1 VESLVLIKDWLFK
14 GHFGKKHKNLNP
26 TDTMQSDKC
35 MNKRLIA
42 ITLLLC
48 FAALTI
54 TGVNT
59 SKAEQNYIPGL
70 IPGDNFWYTEYSHWT
85 SSDANATLPLDLVA
99 ANETAYT
106 EVRISDVNITTVT
119 TFTAFYYTDNTPQ
132 AARGTANILTGSVT
146 DGGFPAIIAA
156 NLTAGQ
162 IIHPSGSDGI
172 TINETITKDSRQTNR
187 IYITRY
193 NATTGL
199 TATDDRYFD
208 QITGMLVEEIES
220 QSDGGAISG
229 ITETQSI
236 TTIIAS
242 SPWDPH
248 TITPATP
255 EFPPIL
261 AIPIFIGA
269 ITLMLIAM
277 KKKHLLSGQPSI
289 KA

>member
-1 VESLVLIKDWLFK
+1 
-14 GHFGKKHKNLNP
+14 
-26 TDTMQSDKC
+26 MQSDKC
-35 MNKRLIA
+35 MNKRLIV

-48 FAALTI
+48 FAALTV

-59 SKAEQNYIPGL
+59 SKAEQSLVPGVNQ
-70 IPGDNFWYTEYSHWT
+70 GDGFWYTEYSHWV
-85 SSDANATLPLDLVA
+85 SSDKYASIPTDLVT
-99 ANETAYT
+99 ANQTAYT
-106 EVRISDVNITTVT
+106 EVVMSNVNTTTVT
-119 TFTAFYYTDNTPQ
+119 TFTALYYTDNTQQ
-132 AARGTANILTGSVT
+132 AYRGSTNILTGDVT
-146 DGGFPAIIAA
+146 NSGFPAIIGA

-193 NATTGL
+193 NATNGI
-199 TATDDRYFD
+199 TASDDRYFD

-220 QSDGGAISG
+220 QSDGGAVSG
-229 ITETQSI
+229 TIETQSV
-236 TTIIAS
+236 TTNIVS

-248 TITPATP
+248 AITPPTP

-261 AIPIFIGA
+261 AIPIFIFA
-269 ITLMLIAM
+269 TTLLVIAL
-277 KKKHLLSGQPSI
+277 KKKHLFAGQPMI